1 MLSTILIYTN
11 EREKSKDCAAGSPKV
26 FVLTLENRITL
37 SSSTRS
43 DLYIV
48 FYATIF
54 FVSLQRKNDRKLARK
69 FPQNERV
76 SVF

>member
-1 MLSTILIYTN
+1 
-11 EREKSKDCAAGSPKV
+11 
-26 FVLTLENRITL
+26 
-37 SSSTRS
+37 
-43 DLYIV
+43 V
-48 FYATIF
+48 FYPTIF